1 MASIHFVVHPLPGT
15 DDELSDRLRELSD
28 KLQKQVPSNTTSIPG
43 LNGSSVK
50 EIAVGPRHTAFLS
63 EDGRICRVNYTINA
77 DKIEASKAEAKSSRS
92 KASGSSNSGGS
103 KQLNRTPSNPW
114 LNSAS
119 AEGSSTVT
127 TTSTSG
133 KWTSSLRTPANRTT
147 TAASTTSNTTSSTGA
162 SRYRG
167 SRVIRAQSRG
177 RGGVIVGSRPL
188 VPASVVPEELISQAQ
203 VVLQG
208 KSRSVIIRELQ
219 RTNLD
224 VNQAVNNLLSRDDED
239 GEDGEDNDNYLS
251 GGDDL
256 MSLLDGTLHSS
267 HPSVI
272 IDAEE
277 MFSEDLLGMSSSRYR
292 SRLSNSSRAERD
304 RDPSERDFLR
314 ARDRLWRES
323 SVRDLGAS
331 SSGGKVGGESPTYGD
346 SKKTNVSHQ
355 SQNLLV
361 LGEDY
366 EWWPDKGGAK
376 TVFSHIGA
384 MYSELVA
391 VDQDG
396 QLHQWKWKE
405 AKPYKSNESPTI
417 YHPKTMFLG
426 LVGETICQISSCY
439 EKTILLMDSGK
450 IATFVDDT
458 LIPVASK
465 LEQPALS
472 FGEFQ
477 GDKIVRVSTSS
488 LFSCAWLESGH
499 IYWWG
504 VLPLAVRKKVME
516 KAKEKVRAKKRE
528 AFNSANIAVGTQVCL
543 RSCPMYHTGAIAINI
558 KGAPPKVG
566 QLMETAWN
574 LSDTCRF
581 RVRGSSH
588 DPSTE
593 KDRDNEC
600 RNESRMDGSLED
612 KSEVKGDMG
621 PPPSPAASNSDIFV
635 VSSPAAHRRG
645 VKRRI
650 SVSAPDSDRNDIE
663 VWSLSDVVFIEDVRH
678 SPVGKVLK
686 VDGAYVAVRFPSLDT
701 SSEGSMEQDASS
713 ILQDCRLLRKD
724 ELLVAKQGSSPKVP
738 ECFQKNPKKLSLPN
752 KSQILAVSI
761 SNNGVHVMVKS
772 HSKLLYL
779 LYELTSSRP
788 TVESVFPTSISSFLG
803 RGRENIEIAA
813 SPKDPVTM
821 LLDGNKTLY
830 PVAKN
835 AIGGIRD
842 PTWLD
847 LPPLQ
852 ALGIGVHFLTHPGLG
867 TNMKTKAAV
876 IAVAVKNQMLMPHI
890 LRCDYEAVSH
900 FLSNLQLE
908 TNSWVKEQRMQSFL
922 QESCDGNRNILH
934 MGISLCAPTSNS
946 ESSTTGSAES
956 SSSTGLGSD
965 ALGSRSQMLRNALHT
980 LSNAIAGAAMAS
992 GNSTTSSSSRSINL
1006 RDLMGQGSSSQ
1017 SSSGGNPSTSGGG
1030 SQADET
1036 NRSRSPSSLLGA
1048 AIPTFS
1054 WPPEPSSLYSD
1065 QESDALG
1072 LGTSPLVSLT
1082 STAASLATPPPHHPA
1097 PINLTVDE
1105 KRVEAHR
1112 IVRLLCESPALSEHI
1127 VELLAAKDAQG
1138 NTPFMAAV
1146 SSRAYGVALTIFDT
1160 AVQIAARPKPPSPA
1174 QPEGYLGFDSDLFMK
1189 MIFPVGSHPD
1199 SSPLY
1204 VLCCND
1210 TCSFTWTGKEHI
1222 NQDIFE
1228 CRTCGL
1234 VGTLC
1239 CCTECARVCHKG
1251 HDCKLKKTS
1260 PTAYCDC
1267 WEKCEC
1273 KALIAG
1279 QDLTRRELL
1288 DRLIN
1293 ETNLM
1298 SIPNS
1303 RGEHILLF
1311 LAQSVARQ
1319 TVEQRQFKQSRQR
1332 LSRKTDADTDMPD
1345 HNLLPP
1351 RFCHH
1356 ALESMLQDWYA
1367 IKAMIMSGCEK
1378 QEKQPPPQGA
1388 SVVRQP
1394 LPEEQVH
1401 LKNQSGTVRLDWFT
1415 HTLIVK
1421 CTSSDIDILLTTLIR
1436 RLKNATTA
1444 KLHTET
1450 VEVTKRFVRSVGR
1463 LFVILSVEMLPGKR
1477 SEAITRCQKVFQAL
1491 IHHSIIAL
1499 SEIAESLIA
1508 PVRMG
1513 VVRPTSP
1520 FPLFSNQSDAVM
1532 GSEELFFSDPLPVR
1546 SSSSHHAS
1554 HSSRSLSGVPLPRR
1568 HSSAMAADNDDIHN
1582 RDEFEVMDSELDL
1595 EETLPVQ
1602 VSAVVDQA
1610 IQHAI
1615 SMQENSRDEDN
1626 TDRGGNES
1634 DMDLDLLAESDS
1646 DSDSNHSNQ
1655 DHDHTSQEA
1664 DHSASRRSSTLPSA
1678 GGGGGADGGSG
1689 PIAVFFSEDESS
1701 SNIDDDGEEN
1711 EAEEESENEFEE
1723 DEEAVETDL
1732 GDLSISQ
1739 RSSNASATN
1748 RQNNRPSSSTQP
1760 SHPLQW
1766 AFRNQQART
1775 GTEENATSG
1784 PTSTTGGS
1792 NLIYIDPAN
1801 LRRTLNSANAASSK
1815 AATSP
1820 SETAPSTSASR
1831 LARAFG
1837 IVSRE
1842 IADMVASLSIY
1853 KAPESLTESLEVTKD
1868 NARQLKT
1875 YALDSLKPTWS
1886 WLIPLMN
1893 CTESQLRYGKAL
1905 TSATDPAHPKHPS
1918 HDQFMRKLKGAA
1930 REAATREDQSYRR
1943 SLENRQRGNQ
1953 ANSEDHSAMMDFL
1966 QYTLSLMRCHNSEH
1980 MGLLPVIDVT
1990 AMKHV
1995 AYTLDGII
2003 YFMRKVRLDQST
2015 EAGPTNSRRTFTSFL
2030 QEYQF
2035 DESLDVMATES
2046 SDPYPFTPEGP
2057 HGSGEPPKNSTQRH
2071 NFFRRSESTT
2081 FLGCPAPDPI
2091 HTPLEEAL
2099 PLADRPQLLQPDAT
2113 REQLFGT
2120 PQSSVVLEEPAPPTA
2135 SSNVVIVDT
2144 SFLEVIPTKMCLST
2158 SKELDPLE
2166 GNVDREEMIVTMAN
2180 EEVTS
2185 DSFPSSTGATGSSS
2199 LSTLESQP
2207 SVPSSTAATVGSV
2220 PSDGSLGSSHPSTSQ
2235 SLESDSDLPTQ
2246 QQGSP
2251 ALPSSRGVIRGF
2263 GAPGEAPTL
2272 LESGIQKKVSVIRAT
2287 GTVERPERLRPSL
2300 VDEYSII
2307 NMDQEGA
2314 RQGEQIPGDATGRSS
2329 TPSSL
2334 LSEAGPGAS
2343 GKGMKQM
2350 GKGQS
2355 SKSTGQDQDTSS
2367 ESDRSGIPGT
2377 SRGRQAGQREGRHRE
2392 ADGDLWNLCPM
2403 PDILL
2408 GRWRLCLEVFGHIFL
2423 EDVGAEPGSVL
2434 SELGGFEVK
2443 ESRFRREMEKL
2454 RNNQTSRDLTLEV
2467 DRKREALIQQSVRQL
2482 NSYFHRRGPT
2492 IGPPVFAVHRVKVT
2506 FKDEPGEGSGVARSF
2521 YTAIA
2526 EAFMSSEKLPSLED
2540 CQGTSKGLIQRLKSR
2555 ERERER
2561 FRSRQS
2567 GSGRMTQCLDRD
2579 RNQLSFDAPPFF
2591 PRDSQ
2596 NSGEREEHTEHL
2608 PPAKQALGERLFPR
2622 VFSSQPAFANK
2633 ITGMLL
2639 KLPPARLLLL
2649 LASEESLS
2657 EKVDEAMDIILNNN
2671 SRDEQ
2676 SSPDV
2681 GSSSILDL
2689 EVFGLTERRSG
2700 QDKAKSAA
2708 LSQSSSQETQSS
2720 KVQPED
2726 DLDSEPLFFEPG
2738 KRGFFSPRPGKN
2750 TVERLNC
2757 FRNVGR
2763 ILGLCL
2769 LQNELC
2775 PLTLCRHVVKVLLGR
2790 KLGWHDLA
2798 FYDPSLYEGLRR
2810 LLRDVEKEDPDGS
2823 LSALEGL
2830 DLTFS
2835 IVLRKEEGG
2844 GTADLIPNGSSIK
2857 VTRGNFH
2864 EYVRRYAEYRM
2875 LSITWKPLMAMRQ
2888 GLFDVLPRNAL
2899 DGLTAE
2905 DFRLLV
2911 NGCGLVN
2918 VQALIN
2924 YTTFND
2930 ETGESSGDGS
2940 EKLARFK
2947 QWFWSIVEKFTN
2959 QQKQDLVYFWTSSPN
2974 LPASEEGFQ
2983 PLPTVTV
2990 RPPDNNHL
2998 PTANTC
3004 ISRLY
3009 IPLYS
3014 SKTILKKK
3022 LLLAIKTKVFGFV

>member
-1 MASIHFVVHPLPGT
+1 
-15 DDELSDRLRELSD
+15 
-28 KLQKQVPSNTTSIPG
+28 
-43 LNGSSVK
+43 
-50 EIAVGPRHTAFLS
+50 
-63 EDGRICRVNYTINA
+63 
-77 DKIEASKAEAKSSRS
+77 
-92 KASGSSNSGGS
+92 
-103 KQLNRTPSNPW
+103 
-114 LNSAS
+114 
-119 AEGSSTVT
+119 
-127 TTSTSG
+127 
-133 KWTSSLRTPANRTT
+133 
-147 TAASTTSNTTSSTGA
+147 
-162 SRYRG
+162 
-167 SRVIRAQSRG
+167 
-177 RGGVIVGSRPL
+177 
-188 VPASVVPEELISQAQ
+188 
-203 VVLQG
+203 
-208 KSRSVIIRELQ
+208 
-219 RTNLD
+219 NLD

-292 SRLSNSSRAERD
+292 SRLSNSSRERD

-465 LEQPALS
+465 LEQPRSA
-472 FGEFQ
+472 
-477 GDKIVRVSTSS
+477 
-488 LFSCAWLESGH
+488 LESSRGQDSEGQYLILVLMCLAGIRTYLLVRLCH
-499 IYWWG
+499 LSTRLEQKRKRAVICIQNGQKETVEKNCRGDMESVDLG

-1030 SQADET
+1030 SQADDT

-1319 TVEQRQFKQSRQR
+1319 TVERDSSSSPVNGSLAKDAGNVEENLFT
-1332 LSRKTDADTDMPD
+1332 RKRGREGRMDVGLLGHDTDMPD

-1378 QEKQPPPQGA
+1378 QEKQQPPQGA

-1444 KLHTET
+1444 KLHAET

-1532 GSEELFFSDPLPVR
+1532 GSEELFFSDPLPYVR
-1546 SSSSHHAS
+1546 PPPIMHLTPVDRYRACRCQGDTPVRWQQTTMISTTGM
-1554 HSSRSLSGVPLPRR
+1554 RF
-1568 HSSAMAADNDDIHN
+1568 
-1582 RDEFEVMDSELDL
+1582 FEVMDSELDL
-1595 EETLPVQ
+1595 EEPLPVQ

-1655 DHDHTSQEA
+1655 DHDTHHQEA
-1664 DHSASRRSSTLPSA
+1664 DHSASRRSSTLPRPA
-1678 GGGGGADGGSG
+1678 
-1689 PIAVFFSEDESS
+1689 
-1701 SNIDDDGEEN
+1701 GEEVRT
-1711 EAEEESENEFEE
+1711 EFEE

-2120 PQSSVVLEEPAPPTA
+2120 PQSSVVLEEPAQPTT

-2207 SVPSSTAATVGSV
+2207 SVPSSTAATVGSI

-2263 GAPGEAPTL
+2263 GAPGEAPSL

-2343 GKGMKQM
+2343 GNRMKQM
-2350 GKGQS
+2350 GQGQS

-2377 SRGRQAGQREGRHRE
+2377 SRGRQSGQREGRHRE

-2540 CQGTSKGLIQRLKSR
+2540 CQGTSKGPQYTKSFRGMKSCSHIKIKKPPDNLYLI
-2555 ERERER
+2555 
-2561 FRSRQS
+2561 
-2567 GSGRMTQCLDRD
+2567 
-2579 RNQLSFDAPPFF
+2579 
-2591 PRDSQ
+2591 
-2596 NSGEREEHTEHL
+2596 H
-2608 PPAKQALGERLFPR
+2608 
-2622 VFSSQPAFANK
+2622 FSSVQFRAEP
-2633 ITGMLL
+2633 
-2639 KLPPARLLLL
+2639 
-2649 LASEESLS
+2649 
-2657 EKVDEAMDIILNNN
+2657 KV
-2671 SRDEQ
+2671 
-2676 SSPDV
+2676 
-2681 GSSSILDL
+2681 
-2689 EVFGLTERRSG
+2689 
-2700 QDKAKSAA
+2700 
-2708 LSQSSSQETQSS
+2708 
-2720 KVQPED
+2720 
-2726 DLDSEPLFFEPG
+2726 
-2738 KRGFFSPRPGKN
+2738 
-2750 TVERLNC
+2750 
-2757 FRNVGR
+2757 
-2763 ILGLCL
+2763 
-2769 LQNELC
+2769 
-2775 PLTLCRHVVKVLLGR
+2775 
-2790 KLGWHDLA
+2790 
-2798 FYDPSLYEGLRR
+2798 
-2810 LLRDVEKEDPDGS
+2810 LRDVPP
-2823 LSALEGL
+2823 LEGMVERYMTRSFHYLQL
-2830 DLTFS
+2830 DQVKGKATYIQTWV
-2835 IVLRKEEGG
+2835 IV
-2844 GTADLIPNGSSIK
+2844 
-2857 VTRGNFH
+2857 
-2864 EYVRRYAEYRM
+2864 
-2875 LSITWKPLMAMRQ
+2875 
-2888 GLFDVLPRNAL
+2888 
-2899 DGLTAE
+2899 
-2905 DFRLLV
+2905 
-2911 NGCGLVN
+2911 C
-2918 VQALIN
+2918 
-2924 YTTFND
+2924 
-2930 ETGESSGDGS
+2930 
-2940 EKLARFK
+2940 
-2947 QWFWSIVEKFTN
+2947 FTH
-2959 QQKQDLVYFWTSSPN
+2959 K
-2974 LPASEEGFQ
+2974 
-2983 PLPTVTV
+2983 
-2990 RPPDNNHL
+2990 
-2998 PTANTC
+2998 
-3004 ISRLY
+3004 
-3009 IPLYS
+3009 
-3014 SKTILKKK
+3014 
-3022 LLLAIKTKVFGFV
+3022 

>member
-1 MASIHFVVHPLPGT
+1 MASIHFTVHPLPGT
-15 DDELSDRLRELSD
+15 DDELSDRLKELSE
-28 KLQKQVPSNTTSIPG
+28 KIQKQTPTSATSIPG
-43 LNGSSVK
+43 LKGASVK
-50 EIAVGPRHTAFLS
+50 EIAVGPRHTAFLL
-63 EDGRICRVNYTINA
+63 EDGRICRVSYSINA
-77 DKIEASKAEAKSSRS
+77 DKIDVGKAEPKAGRS
-92 KASGSSNSGGS
+92 KATGSGSSGGS

-114 LNSAS
+114 LNSA
-119 AEGSSTVT
+119 AEGASSVSSS
-127 TTSTSG
+127 STSG
-133 KWTSSLRTPANRTT
+133 KWSSGLRTPANRTT
-147 TAASTTSNTTSSTGA
+147 TAASTTSNTTTSTGA

-167 SRVIRAQSRG
+167 SRVIRAQTRG
-177 RGGVIVGSRPL
+177 RGGVIVGSRPV

-224 VNQAVNNLLSRDDED
+224 VNLAVNNLLSRDDED

-272 IDAEE
+272 IDADE
-277 MFSEDLLGMSSSRYR
+277 MFSEDLLGIPSSRYR
-292 SRLSNSSRAERD
+292 SRLSGGNRDRERD
-304 RDPSERDFLR
+304 SSERDFLR

-331 SSGGKVGGESPTYGD
+331 SSSGKGADSPVFGD
-346 SKKTNVSHQ
+346 SKKTNVSQQ

-361 LGEDY
+361 LGEDL
-366 EWWPDKGGAK
+366 EWWPDKGEEK
-376 TVFSHIGA
+376 ILFSHMGA

-391 VDQDG
+391 VDHEG

-405 AKPYKSNESPTI
+405 AKPYKCSESANV
-417 YHPKTMFLG
+417 YHPKTIFLG
-426 LVGETICQISSCY
+426 LQGETICQLSCCY

-465 LEQPALS
+465 LEQPAFS
-472 FGEFQ
+472 FAEFQ
-477 GDKIVRVSTSS
+477 GDKVVTVSTSS

-504 VLPLAVRKKVME
+504 VLPLSVRKKVME

-528 AFNSANIAVGTQVCL
+528 AFNSANITVGTQVCL

-566 QLMETAWN
+566 QLMDTAWN
-574 LSDTCRF
+574 MSDTCRF
-581 RVRGSSH
+581 RVRNGTT
-588 DPSTE
+588 DPPPE
-593 KDRDNEC
+593 KDRDGEGKS
-600 RNESRMDGSLED
+600 ESKTDGTTED

-621 PPPSPAASNSDIFV
+621 PPPSPASSCSDIFV

-645 VKRRI
+645 VKRRV
-650 SVSAPDSDRNDIE
+650 SLSAPEGDKNDIE
-663 VWSLSDVVFIEDVRH
+663 VWSLGDVVFIEDVRQ
-678 SPVGKVLK
+678 SPIGKVLK
-686 VDGAYVAVRFPSLDT
+686 VDGAYVAVKFPSLD
-701 SSEGSMEQDASS
+701 SQSETPVEQDASS
-713 ILQDCRLLRKD
+713 LLQDCRLLRKD
-724 ELLVAKQGSSPKVP
+724 ELLVAKHGSSPKVP
-738 ECFQKNPKKLSLPN
+738 ECFQKSPKKLSVPS
-752 KSQILAVSI
+752 KTQILSVSI
-761 SNNGVHVMVKS
+761 SNNGVHVIVKT

-779 LYELTSSRP
+779 LYELSSSRP

-803 RGRENIEIAA
+803 RGRENIKIVA

-842 PTWLD
+842 PNWLD

-852 ALGIGVHFLTHPGLG
+852 ALGIGVHFLTHPSLG

-876 IAVAVKNQMLMPHI
+876 IAVAVKNQLLMPHI
-890 LRCDYEAVSH
+890 LRCDFEAVSH

-908 TNSWVKEQRMQSFL
+908 TNSWVKEQRMQALL
-922 QESCDGNRNILH
+922 QESCDGNRNIIH
-934 MGISLCAPTSNS
+934 MGISLCTPTSNT
-946 ESSTTGSAES
+946 ESNSTGASD
-956 SSSTGLGSD
+956 SSSTSGLGTET
-965 ALGSRSQMLRNALHT
+965 LGSRSQMLRNALHT
-980 LSNAIAGAAMAS
+980 LSTAIAGAAIAS
-992 GNSTTSSSSRSINL
+992 GNSSTSSRSINL
-1006 RDLMGQGSSSQ
+1006 RDLMGQGSSSSQ
-1017 SSSGGNPSTSGGG
+1017 ASSGGNASTSGG
-1030 SQADET
+1030 SQGEDA
-1036 NRSRSPSSLLGA
+1036 NRSGSPSSLLSG

-1054 WPPEPSSLYSD
+1054 WPPEPSSLYPD
-1065 QESDALG
+1065 QESDPLG
-1072 LGTSPLVSLT
+1072 LGTSPLASLT
-1082 STAASLATPPPHHPA
+1082 STTASLAAPPSQPTV

-1105 KRVEAHR
+1105 KRVEARR
-1112 IVRLLCESPALSEHI
+1112 IVRMLCESPALTDHI
-1127 VELLAAKDAQG
+1127 LELLTAKDARG
-1138 NTPFMAAV
+1138 DTPFMAAV
-1146 SSRAYGVALTIFDT
+1146 SSRAYRVALTIFET
-1160 AVQIAARPKPPSPA
+1160 AVQIAARPKLPSA
-1174 QPEGYLGFDSDLFMK
+1174 SQPDGFLGFDSDLFRK

-1279 QDLTRRELL
+1279 QDFSRRELL

-1319 TVEQRQFKQSRQR
+1319 TVEQRQYKQSRQR
-1332 LSRKTDADTDMPD
+1332 LSRKADTDTDMPD

-1351 RFCHH
+1351 RFCRH

-1367 IKAMIMSGCEK
+1367 IKAMIMSGCEN
-1378 QEKQPPPQGA
+1378 QEKEQTTPGT
-1388 SVVRQP
+1388 SGVRQP
-1394 LPEEQVH
+1394 MPEDQVH
-1401 LKNQSGTVRLDWFT
+1401 LKNQQGTIRLDWFT

-1421 CTSSDIDILLTTLIR
+1421 CTSADIDILLTTLIR

-1444 KLHTET
+1444 KLHAET
-1450 VEVTKRFVRSVGR
+1450 VEVTRRFVRSVAR
-1463 LFVILSVEMLPGKR
+1463 LFVILSVELLPGKR

-1491 IHHSIIAL
+1491 IHHSLIAL
-1499 SEIAESLIA
+1499 SEVAESLIA

-1520 FPLFSNQSDAVM
+1520 FPLFSNQSDAVL
-1532 GSEELFFSDPLPVR
+1532 GSEELFFSDPLPMR
-1546 SSSSHHAS
+1546 SASSSSHHSS
-1554 HSSRSLSGVPLPRR
+1554 HSSRSHSGVNMSSRR
-1568 HSSAMAADNDDIHN
+1568 SSAMAADNDEGN
-1582 RDEFEVMDSELDL
+1582 SREEFDSIEVEMEL
-1595 EETLPVQ
+1595 EESLPVQ

-1615 SMQENSRDEDN
+1615 SMQENNRDEDN
-1626 TDRGGNES
+1626 GDRGGNES

-1646 DSDSNHSNQ
+1646 DSESNHSNQ
-1655 DHDHTSQEA
+1655 EHDNPSQETE
-1664 DHSASRRSSTLPSA
+1664 HSTSRRSNIASAATSGSTE
-1678 GGGGGADGGSG
+1678 GGSG

-1701 SNIDDDGEEN
+1701 SNVDDAEEN

-1723 DEEAVETDL
+1723 DEETMEPDL
-1732 GDLSISQ
+1732 GDLNINQ
-1739 RSSNASATN
+1739 RSTTSSSN
-1748 RQNNRPSSSTQP
+1748 RQSNRPTQP

-1766 AFRNQQART
+1766 AFRNQQAR
-1775 GTEENATSG
+1775 GGSEEASPG
-1784 PTSTTGGS
+1784 PSTTTGGS

-1801 LRRTLNSANAASSK
+1801 LRRSLNTANATSSK
-1815 AATSP
+1815 ASAVP

-1837 IVSRE
+1837 IVTRQMG
-1842 IADMVASLSIY
+1842 DMISMLSVY
-1853 KAPESLTESLEVTKD
+1853 KAPDSLTESLTVTKE
-1868 NARQLKT
+1868 NARQLKS
-1875 YALDSLKPTWS
+1875 YVMDSLKPTWS

-1893 CTESQLRYGKAL
+1893 CTEAQLRYGKAL
-1905 TSATDPAHPKHPS
+1905 TSATDPAHPKHPN

-1966 QYTLSLMRCHNSEH
+1966 QYTLSLMRSHNEEH
-1980 MGLLPVIDVT
+1980 MGLLPMIDIT

-1995 AYTLDGII
+1995 AYALDGTI
-2003 YFMRKVRLDQST
+2003 YFMRKVRLDPSH
-2015 EAGPTNSRRTFTSFL
+2015 ELGSLGSRRSFAWL
-2030 QEYQF
+2030 QDYQF
-2035 DESLDVMATES
+2035 DEATADLGNDPMEALPLSLESTQSVEES
-2046 SDPYPFTPEGP
+2046 SKTP
-2057 HGSGEPPKNSTQRH
+2057 SQRH
-2071 NFFRRSESTT
+2071 GFFRRSESTT

-2113 REQLFGT
+2113 REQLFGS
-2120 PQSSVVLEEPAPPTA
+2120 PQSAMVLDTPVPPVGAQEIVT
-2135 SSNVVIVDT
+2135 VDT
-2144 SFLEVIPTKMCLST
+2144 SFLEMIPTKMSLTT
-2158 SKELDPLE
+2158 SKVLDPLE
-2166 GNVDREEMIVTMAN
+2166 NNIDREEMIVTMTN
-2180 EEVTS
+2180 EEVNTES
-2185 DSFPSSTGATGSSS
+2185 TPSTTAATGSTQPASLSLESTPSATSSTSSAILGAFPGVGPSSSS
-2199 LSTLESQP
+2199 LPQTQ
-2207 SVPSSTAATVGSV
+2207 SSS
-2220 PSDGSLGSSHPSTSQ
+2220 SQ
-2235 SLESDSDLPTQ
+2235 SLDSQQDVVTQ
-2246 QQGSP
+2246 GTTSQ
-2251 ALPSSRGVIRGF
+2251 GVIRGLSI
-2263 GAPGEAPTL
+2263 PGEGPSVP
-2272 LESGIQKKVSVIRAT
+2272 ESGIQKKVSVIRAT
-2287 GTVERPERLRPSL
+2287 GTVERPERMGPSL
-2300 VDEYSII
+2300 LDDFEMI
-2307 NMDQEGA
+2307 NVGPPQDSR
-2314 RQGEQIPGDATGRSS
+2314 RQSEQSPSHETGSSSS
-2329 TPSSL
+2329 TGTPRKKGTDSLPGGQNAKEANQPKDKATDRDSEGMPGPSSL
-2334 LSEAGPGAS
+2334 SSDDQKTS
-2343 GKGMKQM
+2343 GVR
-2350 GKGQS
+2350 
-2355 SKSTGQDQDTSS
+2355 D
-2367 ESDRSGIPGT
+2367 EP
-2377 SRGRQAGQREGRHRE
+2377 
-2392 ADGDLWNLCPM
+2392 DGDLWNLCPM
-2403 PDILL
+2403 PDVLL

-2434 SELGGFEVK
+2434 NELGGFEVK

-2467 DRKREALIQQSVRQL
+2467 DRKRDALIQQSVRQL
-2482 NSYFHRRGPT
+2482 NSYFHRRDQT
-2492 IGPPVFAVHRVKVT
+2492 SVPPVFAVHRVKVT

-2526 EAFMSSEKLPSLED
+2526 EAFMSNERLPSLED
-2540 CQGTSKGLIQRLKSR
+2540 CQGTNKGPQYSLIQRLRSR

-2561 FRSRQS
+2561 FRHRPANS
-2567 GSGRMTQCLDRD
+2567 SGRMTQCLDRD

-2596 NSGEREEHTEHL
+2596 NSGEREENAEHL

-2622 VFSSQPAFANK
+2622 VFAQQAAFANK

-2649 LASEESLS
+2649 LASEESLR
-2657 EKVDEAMDIILNNN
+2657 EKVDEAMDIILNTG
-2671 SRDEQ
+2671 RDEQ
-2676 SSPDV
+2676 GNSDAGGV
-2681 GSSSILDL
+2681 NILDL
-2689 EVFGLTERRSG
+2689 EIFGLTERRSS
-2700 QDKAKSAA
+2700 QDKSKPG
-2708 LSQSSSQETQSS
+2708 LPQSSSQENQAS
-2720 KVQPED
+2720 KAPLDD
-2726 DLDSEPLFFEPG
+2726 DLDNEPLFFEPG
-2738 KRGFFSPRPGKN
+2738 KRGFYSPRPGKN

-2810 LLRDVEKEDPDGS
+2810 LLRDVEKEDPSGS
-2823 LSALEGL
+2823 ISAVEGL

-2844 GTADLIPNGSSIK
+2844 GTVDLIPNGSSIR
-2857 VTRGNFH
+2857 VTRINFH

-2930 ETGESSGDGS
+2930 ETGESGGDGS

-3014 SKTILKKK
+3014 SKTILRKK